1 MYFRDLY
8 ISLDISLNFTCYKVR
23 VLCKK
28 TETNLKNMNNNNMAY
43 SKVVVKSSDRN
54 ICGGKTSWTVEIEKG
69 HYPEAISSDIVL

>member
-28 TETNLKNMNNNNMAY
+28 
-43 SKVVVKSSDRN
+43 DRN
-54 ICGGKTSWTVEIEKG
+54 KFEK
-69 HYPEAISSDIVL
+69 YEQ